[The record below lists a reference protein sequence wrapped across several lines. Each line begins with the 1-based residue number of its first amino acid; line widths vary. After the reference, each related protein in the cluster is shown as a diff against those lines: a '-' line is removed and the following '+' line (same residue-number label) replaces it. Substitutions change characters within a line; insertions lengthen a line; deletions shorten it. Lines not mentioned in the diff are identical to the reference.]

1 MPTVDELLKEV
12 EDAYRHGYGVGY
24 AEGYSKSR
32 DPHSIERGT
41 FTSVLEHK
49 IKELREKYEQQAHND

>member
-1 MPTVDELLKEV
+1 MITVEMLIKEI

-24 AEGYSKSR
+24 AEGFSRAR
-32 DPHSIERGT
+32 DPHSIEKGT

-49 IKELREKYEQQAHND
+49 IKEIKKQYEQEQ